1 MKKIIVL
8 IVLAVVIFFNYD
20 KIDEIFFQMNLSQN
34 YLNYDETYFFDL
46 NGDGEREEIKL
57 ESYKDKQDNFIVNL
71 YINNKLQEKYE
82 DENNINVH
90 IYDFNKMDDKKE
102 IYVILG
108 NKLENSKINIFTYCN
123 KNKKYNV
130 TMNGRIINN
139 DDKNGTMKITY
150 GTTDDSANYNHYNKV
165 IGGKPIFINYVY
177 KRKHDCD
184 FTDIDKKEAQVVG
197 SSEENEYIVKDETI
211 VYETNVGNVK
221 AYTLSKG
228 DRIKLASLYNYDDN
242 KCIKI
247 VNEEG
252 RYGWIKVEYKQ
263 LFELEK

>member
-34 YLNYDETYFFDL
+34 HLNYDEKYFFDL

-82 DENNINVH
+82 DENNISVH
-90 IYDFNKMDDKKE
+90 IYDFNKMDNKKE

-108 NKLENSKINIFTYCN
+108 DKLENSKINIFTYCN
-123 KNKKYNV
+123 KNKKYNFK
-130 TMNGRIINN
+130 TNGRIINN

-150 GTTDDSANYNHYNKV
+150 GTTDDSANYNHYSKV
-165 IGGKPIFINYVY
+165 IGGEPIFINYVY
-177 KRKHDCD
+177 KRKLDCD
-184 FTDIDKKEAQVVG
+184 FINIDKKEAQVVG
-197 SSEENEYIVKDETI
+197 ISKENKYIVKDETI
-211 VYETNVGNVK
+211 VYETNVGDVK
-221 AYTLSKG
+221 AYTLLKG
-228 DRIKLASLYNYDDN
+228 DKIKLVSLYNYDGN
-242 KCIKI
+242 QCIKV
-247 VNEEG
+247 VNEQG
-252 RYGWIKVEYKQ
+252 RYGWIKIEEKQ
-263 LFELEK
+263 IFEKK